1 MEDLVKRL
9 TNISTLHYQRGVRAG
24 SGAPRF
30 GPEGSRGQGGSGGGE
45 SGSARSGLF
54 PGGQRCNLFYPC
66 EVSFDIAVLEQVWTK
81 SMRGCLPGEIQE
93 RNVLIRTNK
102 RDPTINIIRM
112 INYIFRNS
120 YIYLVVSG
128 VKITNQLTN

>member
-1 MEDLVKRL
+1 
-9 TNISTLHYQRGVRAG
+9 
-24 SGAPRF
+24 
-30 GPEGSRGQGGSGGGE
+30 
-45 SGSARSGLF
+45 
-54 PGGQRCNLFYPC
+54 
-66 EVSFDIAVLEQVWTK
+66 
-81 SMRGCLPGEIQE
+81 MRGCLPGKIQE